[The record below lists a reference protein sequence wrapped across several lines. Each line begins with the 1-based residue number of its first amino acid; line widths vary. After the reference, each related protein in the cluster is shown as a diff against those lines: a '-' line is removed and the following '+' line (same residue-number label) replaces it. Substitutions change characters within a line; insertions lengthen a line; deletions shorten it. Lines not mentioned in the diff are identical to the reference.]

1 MQPKS
6 VTLIVTTYNWP
17 QALEMVLLSIKKQS
31 VLPNEVIIADDGSK
45 EETHQLIA
53 NYQPSFPVPLIHS
66 WQEDL
71 GFRAARSR
79 NLAMAKSQCEY
90 IVMIDGDMLLHRHF
104 IRDHKRIAK
113 QHFFTQGRRVILTKP
128 FTEQLFKTK
137 NLTIPFFSTDVKNK
151 FNAICSPCL
160 SQIFS
165 PLLSKKSYQSIRSCN
180 LALWK
185 EDVIKTN
192 GFNEEFV
199 GWGREDSEFVVRL
212 LNSGVQRQ
220 DLRFG
225 GVAYHLY
232 HHENARNSLDEN
244 DQKLAEA
251 IKNNVNYCESGIRQH
266 LTDTHASEVK
276 ND

>member
-17 QALEMVLLSIKKQS
+17 QALEMVLLSIKQQS

-45 EETHQLIA
+45 EETHQLIT

-71 GFRAARSR
+71 GFRLSRSR
-79 NLAMAKSQCEY
+79 NLAIAKSKSDY
-90 IVMIDGDMLLHRHF
+90 IVMIDGDMILHKHF
-104 IRDHKRIAK
+104 IRDHLNIAK
-113 QHFFTQGRRVILTKP
+113 PHYFVQGRRVILTAELSQKLV
-128 FTEQLFKTK
+128 QSKNINISLF
-137 NLTIPFFSTDVKNK
+137 SSDVKNK
-151 FNAICSPCL
+151 FNAISCPLLSPL
-160 SQIFS
+160 ATK
-165 PLLSKKSYQSIRSCN
+165 LLSKKDHRSVRGCN
-180 LALWK
+180 MAYWFSDIEK
-185 EDVIKTN
+185 INGYNED
-192 GFNEEFV
+192 FV

-212 LNSGVQRQ
+212 LNSGIQRQ

-232 HHENARNSLDEN
+232 HHENTRNSLDEN
-244 DQKLAEA
+244 DKKLAEA
-251 IKNNVNYCESGIRQH
+251 IKNKVNYCESGIRQH
-266 LTDTHASEVK
+266 LTDSHALEVK